1 LPPQPSL
8 YMKVKLSDHYDTNLI
23 DLYNER
29 NKMAKDSKIPWFLPT
44 ANKMVS
50 SLLRMGVKLNG
61 PGKTPM
67 YLFTVRGRKSG
78 QLRTT
83 PIAILEQNGNRYLM
97 TPYGVVDWVRNL
109 RAAGEATFTRGRHTD
124 QIRPVELPASDAVPI
139 LKSFVESGNPIAK
152 FFDISAGAPLE
163 DFEQLAST
171 HPVFLL
177 QSETSP
183 ATTSA
188 PQVQSA

>member
-1 LPPQPSL
+1 
-8 YMKVKLSDHYDTNLI
+8 
-23 DLYNER
+23 
-29 NKMAKDSKIPWFLPT
+29 MAKNAKIPWFLPT

-50 SLLRMGVKLNG
+50 GLLRMGIKLNG
-61 PGKTPM
+61 PGKSPM

-83 PIAILEQNGNRYLM
+83 PIAVLEQNGNRYVM

-109 RAAGEATFTRGRHTD
+109 RAAGEATFTRGRRAE
-124 QIRPVELPASDAVPI
+124 QIRPVELPASEAVPI

-152 FFDISAGAPLE
+152 FFGINAGASLE

-177 QSETSP
+177 QSATSP
-183 ATTSA
+183 VPASA
-188 PQVQSA
+188 QQAQSA